1 MPGWYNP
8 TAPSF
13 AYHGDD
19 GRLFGNSNSSTRDYA
34 GSYGKGDTIGCGVI
48 YNDGIEG
55 MIFYTRNGQ
64 PQGTVLSTN
73 FIHFSS
79 LHTLTRRVGPAFDK
93 NVKGRLYPVIGMT
106 APTAITVNF
115 GHDVES
121 MPFKWELGNKGKYD
135 VDAVNI
141 SKEEQPVTKQVPI
154 EFGISKPPI

>member
-34 GSYGKGDTIGCGVI
+34 GPYGKGDTIGCGVI
-48 YNDGIEG
+48 YNNGIEG

-64 PQGTVLSTN
+64 PQGMVLSTN
-73 FIHFSS
+73 FISPLS
-79 LHTLTRRVGPAFDK
+79 LHKLTRRVGPAFDK

-106 APTAITVNF
+106 APTAIKVNF
-115 GHDVES
+115 GHDVEI

-135 VDAVNI
+135 VDAVRI
-141 SKEEQPVTKQVPI
+141 SKEEEPVTKQVPI

>member
-19 GRLFGNSNSSTRDYA
+19 GRLFGNSNSSKREYA
-34 GSYGKGDTIGCGVI
+34 GPYGKGDTIGCGVI
-48 YNDGIEG
+48 YSDGIEG

-64 PQGTVLSTN
+64 HLGTAFSIN
-73 FIHFSS
+73 FILSSS
-79 LHTLTRRVGPAFDK
+79 LHKLIYRVGPAFDK

-106 APTAITVNF
+106 APSAITVNF

-135 VDAVNI
+135 VDAVRI
-141 SKEEQPVTKQVPI
+141 SKEEEPITKLLPI
-154 EFGISKPPI
+154 KFGISKPPI

>member
-19 GRLFGNSNSSTRDYA
+19 GLLFANSNSSSREYA
-34 GSYGKGDTIGCGVI
+34 GPYGKGDTIGCGVI

-55 MIFYTRNGQ
+55 MIFYTRNGL
-64 PQGTVLSTN
+64 PQGTVLGTNLISST
-73 FIHFSS
+73 S
-79 LHTLTRRVGPAFDK
+79 LHKLKRKVGPAFDK

-106 APTAITVNF
+106 APAAITANF
-115 GHDVES
+115 GHDVQN
-121 MPFKWELGNKGKYD
+121 MPFKWEPGNKGKYD
-135 VDAVNI
+135 VDAVKVT
-141 SKEEQPVTKQVPI
+141 KEEEPVTKQVPI

>member
-1 MPGWYNP
+1 MPRWYNP

-19 GRLFGNSNSSTRDYA
+19 GRLFGNSISSTREYA
-34 GSYGKGDTIGCGVI
+34 GPYGNGDTIRCGVI

-64 PQGTVLSTN
+64 PQGMVLSTN
-73 FIHFSS
+73 FISPLS
-79 LHTLTRRVGPAFDK
+79 LHKLTRRVGPAFDK

-106 APTAITVNF
+106 APTVIKVNF
-115 GHDVES
+115 GHDFES

-135 VDAVNI
+135 LNAVRI
-141 SKEEQPVTKQVPI
+141 SKEEEPVTKQVPI